1 LPAAK
6 PADPVPDFYAA
17 YPDEQL
23 VNTILLGW
31 GYNFYRAENQL
42 RADDLMIRARVGE
55 LLCAARAS
63 IETAE
68 SAYRRAHLPPPS
80 RANPRQ
86 DPDAIRHAQ
95 ALEET
100 ARRIGA
106 LEGQIRALPVPE
118 TDHMTQRVRNER
130 ETLTRLLHA
139 DYAMVA
145 TATHLRA
152 LAEHGDDTTECLNAL
167 GNAISARREIL
178 SVK

>member
-1 LPAAK
+1 M
-6 PADPVPDFYAA
+6 PDFYAA

-23 VNTILLGW
+23 VNNLLLGW

-63 IETAE
+63 IEAAE
-68 SAYRRAHLPPPS
+68 SAYRRTHLPPPS

-86 DPDAIRHAQ
+86 DPDAMRHAQ

-100 ARRIGA
+100 ARRLGV

-118 TDHMTQRVRNER
+118 TDRMTQRLRSER
-130 ETLTRLLHA
+130 ETLAQLLQV

-145 TATHLRA
+145 TAAHIRN
-152 LAEHGDDTTECLNAL
+152 LAEHQEETTDAL
-167 GNAISARREIL
+167 HALQQTINARRDLL
-178 SVK
+178 SIK